1 MTLVWET
8 VAQTAGP
15 SGPRGLLAVIPTAK
29 LNALQELKSMTFKFA
44 KSALTLGLLL
54 TLGACATQGAMQT
67 TPVTSTAPTAPMRVT
82 VSTPKLAAGYEKVVA
97 APDSKLYFINLKN
110 GDSVGSPVTV
120 QFGLSGMGVAPAGV
134 EKAGT
139 GHHHLL
145 IDVDAIDVNVP
156 IPNSDQ
162 LRHFGTGQTEVT
174 LPMTP
179 GKHTLQLLLADHNH
193 IPHHPPVMSE
203 RITITVR

>member
-1 MTLVWET
+1 M
-8 VAQTAGP
+8 
-15 SGPRGLLAVIPTAK
+15 K
-29 LNALQELKSMTFKFA
+29 FKFA
-44 KSALTLGLLL
+44 HTALTIGVLL
-54 TLGACATQGAMQT
+54 TVGACAQQGAMQT
-67 TPVTSTAPTAPMRVT
+67 TAVNSAAPTAPMRVT
-82 VSTPKLAAGYEKVVA
+82 VSTPTLSAGYEKVA
-97 APDSKLYFINLKN
+97 AAAGSRLYFINLKN
-110 GDSVGSPVTV
+110 GDGVASPVLV
-120 QFGLSGMGVAPAGV
+120 QFGLSGMGVAPAGI

-145 IDVDAIDVNVP
+145 IDVDAIDVNAP

-174 LPMTP
+174 LPMSP
-179 GKHTLQLLLADHNH
+179 GKHTLQLLLADQNH

>member
-1 MTLVWET
+1 MTIKFTKTAFAVGLSLVL
-8 VAQTAGP
+8 V
-15 SGPRGLLAVIPTAK
+15 
-29 LNALQELKSMTFKFA
+29 
-44 KSALTLGLLL
+44 
-54 TLGACATQGAMQT
+54 ACAQQGSMQT
-67 TPVTSTAPTAPMRVT
+67 TLVTSAAPTAAMKVT
-82 VSTPKLAAGYEKVVA
+82 VSTPKLAAGYEKVAA

-110 GDSVGSPVTV
+110 GDSVSSPVTV
-120 QFGLSGMGVAPAGV
+120 LFGLSGMGVAPAGI

-145 IDVDAIDVNVP
+145 IDVESIDINAP

-162 LRHFGTGQTEVT
+162 LRHFGLGQTEVT

-179 GKHTLQLLLADHNH
+179 GKHTLQLLLADQNH

-203 RITITVR
+203 RITITVK

>member
-1 MTLVWET
+1 M
-8 VAQTAGP
+8 
-15 SGPRGLLAVIPTAK
+15 TAK
-29 LNALQELKSMTFKFA
+29 FTNTALAM
-44 KSALTLGLLL
+44 GLLL
-54 TLGACATQGAMQT
+54 ALGACAQPGPMQT
-67 TPVTSTAPTAPMRVT
+67 TLVASAAPTEPMRVT
-82 VSTPKLAAGYEKVVA
+82 VSTPKLAAGYEKVAA
-97 APDSKLYFINLKN
+97 APGSKLYFINLKN
-110 GDSVGSPVTV
+110 GDSVGSPVLV
-120 QFGLSGMGVAPAGV
+120 QFGLSGMGVAPAGI

-145 IDVDAIDVNVP
+145 IDVDSIDLNVP

-162 LRHFGTGQTEVT
+162 LRHFGVGQTEVT
-174 LPMTP
+174 LPMSS